1 VSLARIELPSGA
13 AIAAIVVLAS
23 AAALAVWLVP
33 RRQRRRWEQSGLGGK
48 DVAEL
53 ENSARATL
61 VQLFGGVAL
70 ILTFVATWLQLSDA
84 REASEQ
90 TLRLTAGQ
98 QETERFTQAVAQL
111 GSEKLQ
117 IRVGGIYGLQQAA
130 RTTPS
135 RQETVAQLM
144 VAFLKSNHRPRNDD
158 RRLREIVLLMKTSG
172 PAVLCGSSV
181 APPWPDTQAALSVLL
196 GLPRAVRSQVD
207 LSGVDLIGVRMD
219 GANFSGV
226 VLRDATLAGAKLSG
240 ANFDHA
246 QIPSGTDLRGA
257 CLRGARFNG
266 AHIGHVQADGS
277 NLSGADLAN
286 SDVFQRYQLD
296 GAVTDECT
304 RLPWARD
311 VPAHCDAP

>member
-1 VSLARIELPSGA
+1 
-13 AIAAIVVLAS
+13 
-23 AAALAVWLVP
+23 
-33 RRQRRRWEQSGLGGK
+33 
-48 DVAEL
+48 
-53 ENSARATL
+53 
-61 VQLFGGVAL
+61 
-70 ILTFVATWLQLSDA
+70 
-84 REASEQ
+84 
-90 TLRLTAGQ
+90 
-98 QETERFTQAVAQL
+98 
-111 GSEKLQ
+111 
-117 IRVGGIYGLQQAA
+117 
-130 RTTPS
+130 
-135 RQETVAQLM
+135 M

-158 RRLREIVLLMKTSG
+158 RRLREIVLLMKTGG

-219 GANFSGV
+219 RANFSGV

-286 SDVFQRYQLD
+286 SDVFQGQLD
-296 GAVTDECT
+296 GAVTDACT